1 MWQVIFSFSFRTMS
15 SSMTRVTCLAASPVL
30 CESIVPGGPHQCPF
44 DGTPVPHHLASR
56 IPDAATLSSATL
68 ARLDAG
74 TKRAF
79 ASLPTAPEIR
89 RLTVNPAIRAVALSL
104 LRRVASA
111 SASASP
117 RVAASVAARACSFA
131 TVLRRRSSLHR
142 CSAKSALAFWSSSS
156 SPSDCAAACAWQS
169 PNTVVT
175 TLSREMVGNRKGN
188 RMAPALP
195 ARA

>member
-1 MWQVIFSFSFRTMS
+1 MPLR
-15 SSMTRVTCLAASPVL
+15 C
-30 CESIVPGGPHQCPF
+30 
-44 DGTPVPHHLASR
+44 TPVPHNLASR

-68 ARLDAG
+68 ARLDAGTG

-111 SASASP
+111 SASASAAVSP

-156 SPSDCAAACAWQS
+156 SSSDCAAACAWQS
-169 PNTVVT
+169 PNTVSRDNGGKSERESDGT
-175 TLSREMVGNRKGN
+175 GASSSRMSSGNGSALSSTSVG
-188 RMAPALP
+188 A
-195 ARA
+195 